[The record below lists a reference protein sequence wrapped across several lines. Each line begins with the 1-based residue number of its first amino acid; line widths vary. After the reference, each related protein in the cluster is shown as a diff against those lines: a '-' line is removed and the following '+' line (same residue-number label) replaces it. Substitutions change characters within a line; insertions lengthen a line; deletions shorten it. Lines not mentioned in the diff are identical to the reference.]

1 MRRDRFSYTRMSIN
15 NGVKFI
21 RYSVGTILAL
31 HGLAKLL
38 GGAATLTYVGGM
50 PPFAPHDNPTAQL
63 LLGSLAATAEL
74 LGGLGVATGI
84 LYRYA
89 CGLAIVV
96 LAAAFS
102 ANLVQVTDFGS
113 LMLHTWPLEL
123 ALVVVGLLIAGWD
136 CKCGC
141 HCGCKKDGEAETKA

>member
-1 MRRDRFSYTRMSIN
+1 MRRDRFSYTGMSIN

-21 RYSVGTILAL
+21 RYSMGTVLAL

-50 PPFAPHDNPTAQL
+50 PPFAPHNNPTAQVI
-63 LLGSLAATAEL
+63 LGTLAAAAEV

-89 CGLAIVV
+89 CSLAILV

-102 ANLVQVTDFGS
+102 ANLGEATSVGA

-123 ALVVVGLLIAGWD
+123 ALVFVGLLIAGWD

-141 HCGCKKDGEAETKA
+141 HCCCKKEDEAEKKA

>member
-1 MRRDRFSYTRMSIN
+1 MSIN

-21 RYSVGTILAL
+21 RYSVGTVLAL

-50 PPFAPHDNPTAQL
+50 PPFAPHNNPSAQL
-63 LLGSLAATAEL
+63 ALGALAATAEL

-96 LAAAFS
+96 LATAFS
-102 ANLVQVTDFGS
+102 ANLGEVTNFGS

-123 ALVVVGLLIAGWD
+123 ALVFVGLLIAGWD
-136 CKCGC
+136 CKCS
-141 HCGCKKDGEAETKA
+141 CGCKREAEAEKKA